1 MIQRI
6 QTLFLLA
13 ASVLMGL
20 LVVMPMATIVDLRN
34 ETFLFFSRGLI
45 RQDMQVVISSIP
57 FLAIIILIA
66 ILLIVAVFL
75 YKNRN
80 IQIRICIFSML
91 LLIGMHGLFL
101 YHSSFIKK
109 HIDVLLINYKIPTMF
124 PVISLILVYL
134 AVRAIRKDDRLVK
147 SYDRIR

>member
-20 LVVMPMATIVDLRN
+20 LVFIPMATIVDFKN
-34 ETFLFFSRGLI
+34 NTFQFFSRGLI
-45 RQDMQVVISSIP
+45 RQDMQVVIPSIP

-66 ILLIVAVFL
+66 ILLFLAVFL
-75 YKNRN
+75 YKNRMR
-80 IQIRICIFSML
+80 QIRICVFSML
-91 LLIGMHGLFL
+91 LLIGVHGLFM
-101 YHSSFIKK
+101 YHSSYIKK
-109 HIDVLLINYKIPTMF
+109 HIDILSINYNITIMF
-124 PVISLILVYL
+124 PILSLILVYM
-134 AVRAIRKDDRLVK
+134 ASRAIRKDDRLVK